1 MPIPA
6 LIGALGAIAAG
17 GLSHLSARSQQNR
30 AIIAQRSM
38 QAMLANNAGTV
49 MARNAKQAGLSPAFS
64 LSNGSIPTASAPS
77 APSANFDAS
86 GFQSLLGG
94 YAQRKLQRQQEKVAK
109 NEEMIASENAKIA
122 EQKRKQ
128 EEIVTKKMQGESVAF
143 DNPTTTVDSNG
154 VVVSS
159 TPTSYLDGAYYQ
171 GVSVGE
177 LKKAEQD
184 MQRKGFSA
192 QSLEYEV
199 QEGVYN
205 RQKSNPQILDSIAS
219 TQIFKNGELQ
229 AHAKELLSAAR
240 QHDSQ
245 ALLNDSQRLYVD
257 VEKMLLELKKN
268 EYESGSVDALFKN
281 FSVENLFKW
290 ILRNL
295 LDVVNFSGVKK
306 F

>member
-30 AIIAQRSM
+30 AIVAQRSM
-38 QAMLANNAGTV
+38 QAMLANNAGTI

-64 LSNGSIPTASAPS
+64 LANGSIPTASAPS
-77 APSANFDAS
+77 APSANFDSS

-94 YAQRKLQRQQEKVAK
+94 YAQRKLQRQEEKVA
-109 NEEMIASENAKIA
+109 AANAKVA
-122 EQKRKQ
+122 EEKAKQ
-128 EEIVTKKMQGESVAF
+128 EEIVTKKMQGESIAF
-143 DNPTTTVDSNG
+143 DEPTTTVDSNG

-177 LKKAEQD
+177 LKKAEQE